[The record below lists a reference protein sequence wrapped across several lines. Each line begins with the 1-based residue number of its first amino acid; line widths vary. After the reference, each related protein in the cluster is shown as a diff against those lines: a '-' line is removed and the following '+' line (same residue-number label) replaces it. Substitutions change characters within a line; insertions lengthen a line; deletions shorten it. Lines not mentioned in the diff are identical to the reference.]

1 MVDFEIKPYPGEDEI
16 AFTKR
21 KAYYH
26 RLIVP
31 RLEYCRAVIKNK
43 LGCAIPLTK
52 AEREEIDA
60 FWAPYMTPEVRDRLV
75 DYRYYE
81 VFKSTIKE
89 GERLCD
95 YIPDSFFYLFI
106 DEYFTNPQH
115 SSPFD
120 DKNLY
125 DLLFYDIDRPTTV
138 FRKVKDLLLDRDYN
152 MLTFDQVMA
161 KVKEYGEVILKVAK
175 FSSGGHGIFFWN
187 AEKNS
192 ENELKQFLQNNT
204 FVVCQEII
212 KQHAI
217 LDELNPTS
225 LNTLRLMTFI
235 FKGKLYMPSNAIR
248 FGLYGQKTDN
258 INSGGLACGLEPD
271 GRFKDIAY
279 DINIRPYNV
288 HPGNGKPFSE
298 YKIPNFD
305 KCVDIVTSLAKK
317 FYMFSQLISWDIAI
331 DKNGN
336 PKIIEFNVS
345 SGINF
350 HQVCNG
356 PLFGELTQDVL
367 DEVFHKS
374 YTLNSIIKSMQK

>member
-1 MVDFEIKPYPGEDEI
+1 MIDFEIKPYPGEDEI
-16 AFTKR
+16 AFIKR

-31 RLEYCRAVIKNK
+31 RLKYCKAVIQDK
-43 LGCAIPLTK
+43 LVSAIPLTK
-52 AEREEIDA
+52 TEREEIDA
-60 FWAPYMTPEVRDRLV
+60 FWAPYMAPEVRDRLV

-81 VFKSTIKE
+81 VFKGTLKE

-106 DEYFTNPQH
+106 DEYFANPQH
-115 SSPFD
+115 SYPFD

-125 DLLFYDIDRPTTV
+125 DLYFNDIHRPTTV
-138 FRKVKDLLLDRDYN
+138 FRKVKDLLLDCDYN
-152 MLTFDQVMA
+152 ELTFEQVLA
-161 KVKEYGEVILKVAK
+161 KVRDCGEVILKVAK

-187 AEKNS
+187 AEKNT
-192 ENELKQFLQNNT
+192 ENELKDFLQKNV

-212 KQHAI
+212 KQHPI
-217 LDELNPTS
+217 LVELNPTS

-248 FGLYGQKTDN
+248 FGHYGQKTDN
-258 INSGGLACGLEPD
+258 INSGGLACGLELD

-279 DINIRPYNV
+279 DIEARPYNC
-288 HPGNGKPFSE
+288 HLGNGKPFRE

-305 KCVDIVTSLAKK
+305 QCVDIVTKLAKR
-317 FYMFSQLISWDIAI
+317 FYMFSKLISWDIAI
-331 DKNGN
+331 DEEGRTM
-336 PKIIEFNVS
+336 IIEFNLS

-356 PLFGELTQDVL
+356 PLFGDLTEEVLKDVF
-367 DEVFHKS
+367 ENS
-374 YTLNSIIKSMQK
+374 YTLKSIIKSIN